1 MFFLLEGALQKLLHK
16 VKSPIFW
23 ILNPKFL
30 MLFSSIQVDCFQLE
44 KYFSV
49 GVSIADFKN
58 IIHVKTI
65 LSTYQN
71 LPVFSLQK

>member
-16 VKSPIFW
+16 VKSSIFW
-23 ILNPKFL
+23 ILNAEFWL
-30 MLFSSIQVDCFQLE
+30 LFPSIQVDGFQLE

-49 GVSIADFKN
+49 GVSKADFKN
-58 IIHVKTI
+58 MIHANAI

-71 LPVFSLQK
+71 LPVFSL

>member
-1 MFFLLEGALQKLLHK
+1 MFFLLKGALQKFLHK
-16 VKSPIFW
+16 LQSTIFW
-23 ILNPKFL
+23 ILNPKFWL
-30 MLFSSIQVDCFQLE
+30 HFPSIQVDCFQLE

-58 IIHVKTI
+58 MIHANTV

-71 LPVFSLQK
+71 LPVFSL